1 MCLGHDLLLKSVR
14 VFPLTTDGVEFD
26 LISLTEY
33 KGDIS
38 ESSCLYSN
46 LI

>member
-1 MCLGHDLLLKSVR
+1 MCSGLDLLLKSVR
-14 VFPLTTDGVEFD
+14 VFPLTTEGLEFD

-33 KGDIS
+33 KGLVS
-38 ESSCLYSN
+38 ESSVMHSN